1 MRRIKRIEGYRA
13 GRKFPAF
20 LQAKIKTLGGEKRKK
35 MKTKNRLMAVVLCS
49 LFLVTLPG
57 IGIAAAQEDETLDIY
72 GNANEDDIIDMRDL
86 TITARMILRLED
98 ETELADANYDGR
110 ISVADMTQIGLI
122 ILGRESKLTLVDS
135 RDRIVTVNKPVDRI
149 ISGDVLM
156 AEGISL
162 LGAWDRVIGRDSITT
177 DELFFP
183 GVSELPVIRTPGFDP
198 SFINYEK
205 VFELDPDIYLS
216 LPMNFPDWTDAIDTL
231 EPDIPIV
238 RLEFADPETLV
249 ENIRKL
255 RYVLNTEEKGE
266 EFIAFYEG
274 VVNDIAEE
282 TAGLSEEEKPRV
294 FVWPFFPGYT
304 EQYAILAGDMP
315 GIQSQFEI
323 VGAINIA
330 EDLTGWFPYVSAE
343 WLIGEDIDVILCGVS
358 PAPVLPG
365 VCGYGIDD
373 TTLIRKTR
381 DRVMDA
387 EENPVLGGSDA
398 VTNGRVYL
406 YSLKMGTSNRFV
418 VAMAY
423 WAKWLH
429 PELFEDLDPKA
440 IHQEYLTDFRGID
453 YDLEE
458 HGVFAYP
465 EP

>member
-1 MRRIKRIEGYRA
+1 MKN
-13 GRKFPAF
+13 
-20 LQAKIKTLGGEKRKK
+20 KILASLEIAIVFC
-35 MKTKNRLMAVVLCS
+35 L
-49 LFLVTLPG
+49 LFLVALP
-57 IGIAAAQEDETLDIY
+57 GIAAASEDETLDIY

-86 TITARMILRLED
+86 TFTARMILRLED
-98 ETELADANYDGR
+98 ETDLADANYDGR

-135 RDRIVTVNKPVDRI
+135 ADRIVTVNKPMDRV
-149 ISGDVLM
+149 ISSDTLT
-156 AEGISL
+156 AEAISL
-162 LGAWDRVIGRDSITT
+162 LGAWDRVVGRDIITT

-198 SFINYEK
+198 SFIDYEK
-205 VFELDPDIYLS
+205 VFEIDPDIFLA
-216 LPMNFPDWTDAIDTL
+216 LPITFPDWTDAIDTL
-231 EPDIPIV
+231 EPDIPV
-238 RLEFADPETLV
+238 VLLEYSDPETLV

-274 VVNDIAEE
+274 VVNDIAEK

-294 FVWPFFPGYT
+294 FVWPFFPDYT
-304 EQYAILAGDMP
+304 EQYATLAGDMP

-330 EDLTGWFPYVSAE
+330 EDLTGWFPPVSAE